1 MAKSIVEEFNAY
13 RSKMNERILGDDQK
27 LIKRIFNLDTN
38 AFADG
43 ALDVKTKEL
52 LGLVASAVLRC
63 DDCVRYHIEGASNAG
78 ANPEEIKETLGTATL
93 IGGTIV
99 IPHLR
104 RAYEYLDALK
114 ESREA

>member
-1 MAKSIVEEFNAY
+1 MPHKLVEDFNTY
-13 RSKMNERILGDDQK
+13 RSKMNERILEDDQK

-38 AFADG
+38 AFAEG

-63 DDCVRYHIEGASNAG
+63 DDCVRYHIEGAKKAG
-78 ANPEEIKETLGTATL
+78 CTADEVTETLGIATL

-104 RAYEYLDALK
+104 RAYEYWDALNEK
-114 ESREA
+114 A